1 MVRISALK
9 PWTGQSA
16 VGEVGRGSSSELSR
30 LTSPATG
37 RRVQGFNP
45 EMRTRLIREPPSINI
60 IFQLEHSVHLESRS
74 CKILIVD
81 LWVSCKSGSVFGVH
95 FLGRRWPAK
104 VAGGGGGQDRR
115 GPDGVSRGTPADPVR
130 LPLIAGGRNIL

>member
-1 MVRISALK
+1 MA
-9 PWTGQSA
+9 
-16 VGEVGRGSSSELSR
+16 GEVRRASSAELPR
-30 LTSPATG
+30 LTSPTADCP
-37 RRVQGFNP
+37 VQGFNP

-60 IFQLEHSVHLESRS
+60 IFQLEHSLPLESRS

-81 LWVSCKSGSVFGVH
+81 LWVSCKSGSVFGVR

-115 GPDGVSRGTPADPVR
+115 GPDGVSRGTPADPVSP
-130 LPLIAGGRNIL
+130 PLIAGGRNIL